1 MSNSTTKN
9 INGRYPVPGV
19 LPAKLRTRNKKTL
32 ENPKRLDEG
41 IGEAEKALASF
52 IEEQYTDARTK
63 TLWHRQCANEFLSRR
78 FADIPTD
85 DDTDVAGYVLPIV
98 GQKIWRMVEL
108 ILSELIS
115 DPEEM
120 DFFNI
125 YPKATEGLGPD
136 AMRTTLLLEL
146 WLRDAIREGDFY
158 GQIKSFLTYFA
169 FTGNATGMWEWKQ
182 EWDNEGGED
191 DDMGLDA
198 DLDEMLAGY
207 APPADPNKLK
217 LVRQFPSFEVPDQR
231 NVMPSSLMSPKGMT
245 HCEYLCL
252 YGVMRYRD
260 LIENEV
266 RDTPDGKVGAYMN
279 VDRFTPQSEEE
290 TSPISYDVFRGP
302 QGQNGFGDW
311 KTMWW
316 DLGLETHT
324 YIGPLHWEKIGGG
337 KLTQGQVNELY
348 RKGGSDPKKCK
359 TKSWFLVKVVD
370 GIVVQC
376 QPYPYH
382 RGEKCPFVHARAYVD
397 EGFTMGRSFY
407 DYNANTEEMFNYI
420 FHCILDLVEMLARP
434 WVTADESVVK
444 GKFFQAKNGQ
454 VWNVPPRG
462 IVHVIAGG
470 NAQQAVQEQRP
481 PVEAVIATTNFL
493 GMLSEFAAEGTTV
506 TKAVEG
512 GGQQG
517 DQTATGALQQQNFS
531 MVPVRSQV
539 KTLSV
544 TLRQI
549 VALLLDVVKEY
560 ADGELSVYV
569 QNPTDI
575 DRLSWYDPEVT
586 AMVERINQEKA
597 NEIAGIVSTFTTD
610 DFFGDFNVR
619 VFGPATGGGKGARME
634 ALNTAIEMAKGI
646 EQFSPG
652 FFRYVEAMKRYVRT
666 AGEHDAEGLFNDPM
680 QQNVQV
686 GQDAG
691 LLGQKAMI
699 EGLMGQVGGGA
710 PGASKPGEASPPAPR
725 GNSTNPMAGVLGV

>member
-1 MSNSTTKN
+1 MATSTSKN

-19 LPAKLRTRNKKTL
+19 LPPKLRARNKKAE
-32 ENPKRLDEG
+32 ENPRHSGDG
-41 IGEAEKALASF
+41 IGPAEKALSSF
-52 IEEQYTDARTK
+52 ISEQYEDARTK
-63 TLWHRQCANEFLSRR
+63 TMWHRQCANEFLSRR

-85 DDTDVAGYVLPIV
+85 DDTDVAGYVIPIV

-108 ILSELIS
+108 IMSELIA
-115 DPEEM
+115 DPDEM

-125 YPKATEGLGPD
+125 YPKATDGLGPD

-146 WLRDAIREGDFY
+146 WLRDAIREGNFY
-158 GQIKSFLTYFA
+158 DQIKSFLTYFA
-169 FTGNATGMWEWKQ
+169 FTGNATGFWEWKQ
-182 EWDNEGGED
+182 EWDSEGGEEED
-191 DDMGLDA
+191 LGFDA
-198 DLDEMLAGY
+198 DMDDMLAGY
-207 APPADPNKLK
+207 TPPDQTQLK

-245 HCEYLCL
+245 QCEYLCL

-266 RDTPDGKVGAYMN
+266 RDGGDGKIGAYAN
-279 VDRFTPQSEEE
+279 VDRFTPQSEQE

-302 QGQNGFGDW
+302 QGQNGLGDW

-316 DLGLETHT
+316 DNGLETHT

-337 KLTQGQVNELY
+337 KLTQGEVNACY
-348 RKGGSDPKKCK
+348 RKFGADPKKCK
-359 TKSWFLVKVVD
+359 TKKWFLVKKVGD
-370 GIVVQC
+370 YIVQC

-397 EGFTMGRSFY
+397 EGFTFGRSFY

-434 WVTADESVVK
+434 WVTADESVVQ
-444 GKFFQAKNGQ
+444 GKFFQGKNGQ

-462 IVHVIAGG
+462 MVKVVANG
-470 NAQQAVQEQRP
+470 NAQQAVQEHRP
-481 PVEAVIATTNFL
+481 PVESVIATTNFL
-493 GMLSEFAAEGTTV
+493 GMLSEFASEGTTV

-531 MVPVRSQV
+531 MVPVRSQI
-539 KTLSV
+539 KSLSG
-544 TLRQI
+544 TIRQI
-549 VALLLDVVKEY
+549 IMLLLDVVKEY

-569 QNPTDI
+569 QDPTMI
-575 DRLSWYDPEVT
+575 DRLSWYDPEIT
-586 AMVERINQEKA
+586 KLVEQVNREKA

-634 ALNTAIEMAKGI
+634 AMNTAIEMAKGI

-652 FFRYVEAMKRYVRT
+652 FFKYVEAMKRYMRT
-666 AGEHDAEGLFNDPM
+666 AGEHDAEGLFNDQT
-680 QQNVQV
+680 QQQQQV
-686 GQDAG
+686 DHDAE

-699 EGLMGQVGGGA
+699 EGMMGQMGGA
-710 PGASKPGEASPPAPR
+710 NNGAAAPGEASPPAPR
-725 GNSTNPMAGVLGV
+725 GNSTDPAAAVMM